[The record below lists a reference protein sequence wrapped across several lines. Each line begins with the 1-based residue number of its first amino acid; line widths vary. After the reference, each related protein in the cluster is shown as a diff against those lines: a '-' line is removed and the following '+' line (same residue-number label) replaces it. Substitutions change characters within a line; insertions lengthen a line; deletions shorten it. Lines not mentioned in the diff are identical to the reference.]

1 MKRQKQTYLGY
12 LFLFLR
18 LLTGFAGEVQAQRAL
33 KHRTGQLTADSIR
46 MQHVTD
52 SLALLDT
59 LSLQRQQQIDALEA
73 PVDTA
78 ALASQSDSIQKAAQN
93 ALEGFSGASVVI
105 DPKTGAVL
113 ALASSPTYNAADI
126 ETLLQNS
133 SNSSDSS
140 ALYNRAT
147 QALYPPGSTF

>member
-12 LFLFLR
+12 LFLFLW

-46 MQHVTD
+46 IQHVTD

-78 ALASQSDSIQKAAQN
+78 ALASQSDSIQKAAQKKLKKN
-93 ALEGFSGASVVI
+93 GFPIPTNRYGWHWLFPERDRSTTVSIGNFPSY
-105 DPKTGAVL
+105 TEVL
-113 ALASSPTYNAADI
+113 
-126 ETLLQNS
+126 
-133 SNSSDSS
+133 SDVHMH
-140 ALYNRAT
+140 
-147 QALYPPGSTF
+147 